1 MHVRRRQ
8 FSLPCRLHSLRLTH
22 LLMQP
27 WRLKKFLFS
36 QLQKLT
42 FCEALV
48 GTSTCST
55 TTLKWSFYTNI
66 RLRCCWLKFLLRCIY
81 DYGILTLRSTAFA
94 HKHAFFEGMT
104 PFCERQRGEIYRRT
118 ECYWKAFEEIRV
130 ANKKYLVCP
139 LNRY

>member
-1 MHVRRRQ
+1 MSDDCNLALV
-8 FSLPCRLHSLRLTH
+8 FSLGEDFDVFLTRLHSLRLTH

-42 FCEALV
+42 FCEALA

-81 DYGILTLRSTAFA
+81 DYGILAFRPTAFA
-94 HKHAFFEGMT
+94 HKHDSESVMSLNDNSIFEGMT
-104 PFCERQRGEIYRRT
+104 PFS
-118 ECYWKAFEEIRV
+118 
-130 ANKKYLVCP
+130 
-139 LNRY
+139 